1 MDKRSL
7 LFSLLKLDWKILEEE
22 ELENI
27 LSFIFDLQDEWL
39 EGKPNIRTRI
49 TNKLIKNLQVIPKDS
64 LDNLAGFLGKISI
77 MESRESFYAYVKMMA
92 PLVIPNEFRDGRHI
106 QIICEALQELYEDY
120 ARGEIEGHYG
130 RRSGRLQVFL
140 PPRSMK
146 SVLCSILFPSWL
158 LGKNPKYRILLIGG
172 SRDVAIDVFGRPLK
186 NLMKSEEYAAIFP
199 NTSIDPD
206 VQSAQR
212 FNTRHGG
219 GFYCSGGSQGIA
231 GRGGDFIICDDVIN
245 EQTAWSKVERT
256 KINNNYVPGIRS
268 RAQPGA
274 AELIVNTRWHL
285 DDLSGFTQ
293 KMDGY
298 VKEDGKASKPR
309 AFRPWK
315 IISIPAILNEAAV
328 KLLKKP
334 GDPENLFVEGGSYWP
349 EWKKLE
355 ELEALKQNYK
365 ATEPF
370 KWEALYMQNPVP
382 DEGNIIKYSDFKI
395 WKGEKPPKV
404 HSVVVSIDMAY
415 SEKQRADF
423 TAYSVWGIFYK
434 QIETSS
440 GSQSV
445 PNMILLFCEK
455 GKWNFHE
462 LCEKLEYLRS
472 ESNWKPDYFIVE
484 KAAGNVTLIRE
495 LYRRQFPVYEF
506 DPKGKKEERVQAAS
520 MIIKAERVWVPLA
533 NPEVPGDTDL
543 KPWAQELVDEASNFP
558 SVPHDDL
565 TDTLAMTVIWLR
577 DNGTIHYEAY
587 DYYDE
592 DEEAKKEAY
601 QPFSYWATV
610 SKQLNG

>member
-1 MDKRSL
+1 MNRTE
-7 LFSLLKLDWKILEEE
+7 LLKNLLKIDWKLLDKQ
-22 ELENI
+22 ELSNI
-27 LSFIFDLQDEWL
+27 LDFIFELPDEFL
-39 EGKPNIRTRI
+39 EQRGPMRQRI
-49 TNKLIKNLQVIPKDS
+49 SKKLLNHLSILPEKYLDS
-64 LDNLAGFLGKISI
+64 LSNYLGKVSI
-77 MESRESFYAYVKMMA
+77 IESREDFYSYVKLIA

-106 QIICEALQELYEDY
+106 QLICEELQQLYEDY
-120 ARGEIEGHYG
+120 HQGELHGQYKRRG
-130 RRSGRLQVFL
+130 GRLQVFL

-186 NLMKSEEYAAIFP
+186 NLMKSEEYRIIFP
-199 NTSIDPD
+199 ETSIDPD

-212 FNTRHGG
+212 FNTSKWG

-298 VKEDGKASKPR
+298 IKEDGKPSKPQ
-309 AFRPWK
+309 AYRPWK
-315 IISIPAILNEAAV
+315 IISIPAILNEVAV
-328 KLLKKP
+328 KLLKRP
-334 GDPENLFVEGGSYWP
+334 GDPEDLFKAGGSYWP
-349 EWKKLE
+349 EWKPIQ
-355 ELEALKQNYK
+355 ELESLRQNYR

-382 DEGNIIKYSDFKI
+382 DEGNIIKYSDFQI

-404 HSVVVSIDMAY
+404 SSVVVSIDMAY

-423 TAYSVWGIFYK
+423 TAYSVWGVFYRS
-434 QIETSS
+434 IDTSS
-440 GSQSV
+440 GNQSV
-445 PNMILLFCEK
+445 PNIILLFSEK

-462 LCEKLEYLRS
+462 LCEKLEWLRS
-472 ESNWKPDYFIVE
+472 ESKWKPDSFILE

-520 MIIKAERVWVPLA
+520 MIIKAGRVWVPLA
-533 NPEVPGDTDL
+533 NPDIPGDTDL

-565 TDTLAMTVIWLR
+565 TDTLAMTVLWLR

-587 DYYDE
+587 EYQDE
-592 DEEAKKEAY
+592 DQDSEKEEFKS
-601 QPFSYWATV
+601 FSYWATV
-610 SKQLNG
+610 SKEITG